1 MNRRNMLKAS
11 AALAA
16 FGLPGLPAFAQMIEG
31 ETDNPHFDIDWLKT
45 HAKKLAG
52 QPYRSRAET
61 LPDSLASLAPLDY
74 QKIHFDRNH
83 ALWAGDSATDQRVHF
98 FHVGMHFNHPVTMHA
113 VDPKTRQSRR
123 IHFQPELFDYDSS
136 GIDPASLEGR
146 DLGFAGF
153 RLAVNGEQNPVQE
166 VTAFLGASYFR
177 AIDQNKQY
185 GLSARGIAVDIGLDR
200 PEEFPD
206 FTDFWF
212 VHPENDEDPV
222 TVYALLDSPSLT
234 GAYRFDI
241 DWGEQGTTMTVA
253 MDLYTRADIQRLG
266 ISPMTSMFLKGTSQ
280 PQAVD
285 TIHPQVHDSDRLE
298 MWRGNGEW
306 VCRPLF
312 NPRSLQYN
320 AFTDENPRGFGLVQH
335 DHEFDNYRDDVAWYN
350 KRPSLWVEPTGDWG
364 KGDIALLEL
373 PTVGETVDNIGAFW
387 IPAEP
392 VKANQ
397 HLSYG
402 YKLYWW
408 PLPPVEPTLAQVEKT
423 WSGMGNVPEGWIPG
437 EQAPKDYARR
447 FAVDFVGEPLAS
459 LAGDTQIE
467 AEVEVSRG
475 KLGMVQIRRFEPIQG
490 YRAIFDW
497 VPETTSDEAV
507 SIRLYLRSGDRPL
520 TETWLY
526 QWVPPRADER
536 HYENSP
542 EP

>member
-1 MNRRNMLKAS
+1 MNRRTLLKAS
-11 AALAA
+11 CALAT
-16 FGLPGLPAFAQMIEG
+16 FGLPTLPALARMIEG
-31 ETDNPHFDIDWLKT
+31 ETDNPHFDFDWLKQ
-45 HAKKLAG
+45 HARELAG
-52 QPYRSRAET
+52 KPYVSRAEQ
-61 LPDSLASLAPLDY
+61 LPDSLAKLAPLDY
-74 QKIHFDRNH
+74 QKIQYDRGH
-83 ALWAGDSATDQRVHF
+83 ALWNGDSATDLRIHF
-98 FHVGMHFNHPVTMHA
+98 FHVGMQFNQPVAMHA
-113 VDPKTRQSRR
+113 VDENGRSRR
-123 IHFQPELFDYDSS
+123 IHFRPELFNYDSS
-136 GIDPASLEGR
+136 GVDPATLAGQ

-153 RLAVNGEQNPVQE
+153 RLAVNGEQSPIQE
-166 VTAFLGASYFR
+166 VAAFLGASYFR
-177 AIDQNKQY
+177 AIDRNKQY
-185 GLSARGIAVDIGLDR
+185 GLSARGVAVDIGLDR

-212 VHPENDEDPV
+212 VHPGDGDDAV
-222 TVYALLDSPSLT
+222 TVYALLDSPSLA

-241 DWGEQGTTMTVA
+241 GWGDQGTTMDVT
-253 MDLYTRADIQRLG
+253 MDLYTRTGIERLG
-266 ISPMTSMFLKGTSQ
+266 IAPMTSMFLKGTSQ

-320 AFTDENPRGFGLVQH
+320 AFTDTNPRGFGLVQH

-350 KRPSLWVEPTGDWG
+350 RRPSLWVEPTGEWG
-364 KGDIALLEL
+364 AGQIALLEL

-387 IPAEP
+387 VPDDP
-392 VKANQ
+392 VTAGA

-408 PLPPVEPTLAQVEKT
+408 PLPPVSPTLAQVEKT

-437 EQAPKDYARR
+437 EKAPESYARR

-459 LAGDTQIE
+459 LPADTPISAQ
-467 AEVEVSRG
+467 VEVSRG

-497 VPETTSDEAV
+497 EPENRSDESV
-507 SIRLYLRSGDRPL
+507 SIRLYLRSGDRAL

-526 QWVPPRADER
+526 QWVPPKANER
-536 HYENSP
+536 HYRDSP